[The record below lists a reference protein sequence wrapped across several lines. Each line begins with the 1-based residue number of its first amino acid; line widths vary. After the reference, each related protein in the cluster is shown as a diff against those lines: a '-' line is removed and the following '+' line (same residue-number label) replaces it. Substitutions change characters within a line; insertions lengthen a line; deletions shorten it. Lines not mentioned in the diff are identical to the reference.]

1 MGVVMSYPGQPQP
14 IESTQARHKRKL
26 IEYIQEK
33 TKVLYSKDF
42 DVISNKQGI
51 NTRVEDPVFS
61 IKDLQILPKTRG
73 LPILKVRFNLNVAI
87 NATLGAESDEQD
99 SNARIAAD
107 KINALL
113 ETKDA
118 SMRLQITRVNRIND
132 TASSIKRGQLT
143 IILSQIEYDLLQRKG
158 EYRL

>member
-1 MGVVMSYPGQPQP
+1 MITP

-51 NTRVEDPVFS
+51 NTGLEEPVFS

-73 LPILKVRFNLNVAI
+73 LPVLEVRFNLNVVI
-87 NATLGAESDEQD
+87 DVTLGAKPDYQD
-99 SNARIAAD
+99 SKARTAVD

-113 ETKDA
+113 ETRDA
-118 SMRLQITRVNRIND
+118 SNRLQITRVNRIND
-132 TASSIKRGQLT
+132 TASSIRRGQIMIL
-143 IILSQIEYDLLQRKG
+143 LSQIEYDLLQRKG